1 MSPQLGEI
9 RAVNDQLREQLE
21 CLGLSERRKIKRN
34 EQLQRQVRTLLK
46 IKINQQIDESI
57 MFMVWCGWHFPIAYV
72 TTI

>member
-21 CLGLSERRKIKRN
+21 CLGLSERRKIKRS

-46 IKINQQIDESI
+46 IKIKPAD
-57 MFMVWCGWHFPIAYV
+57 
-72 TTI
+72 